1 MITLDLSD
9 EERQT
14 LVYLL
19 DSCIS
24 DLKAE
29 IRETDRAEYKDML
42 KHRKDVLHKL
52 WLALQPSSNLAE
64 PG

>member
-1 MITLDLSD
+1 MVTFDLSD

-14 LVYLL
+14 LLYLL
-19 DSCIS
+19 ESCIT

-29 IRETDRAEYKDML
+29 IRETHRAEYKDML
-42 KHRKDVLHKL
+42 KHRMDVLHKL
-52 WLALQPSSNLAE
+52 WLALQPAPDLAK

>member
-1 MITLDLSD
+1 MVTLDLSD

-14 LVYLL
+14 LLYLL
-19 DSCIS
+19 ESCIT

-52 WLALQPSSNLAE
+52 WLALQPAPDLAK

>member
-1 MITLDLSD
+1 MVTFDLSD

-14 LVYLL
+14 LLYLL
-19 DSCIS
+19 ESCIT

-52 WLALQPSSNLAE
+52 WLALQPAPDLAK

>member
-1 MITLDLSD
+1 MVTLDLND

-14 LVYLL
+14 LLYLL
-19 DSCIS
+19 ESCIT
-24 DLKAE
+24 DLKAA

-52 WLALQPSSNLAE
+52 WLALQPAPDLAK

>member
-1 MITLDLSD
+1 MITIDLSD

-19 DSCIS
+19 ESCIT

-52 WLALQPSSNLAE
+52 WLALQPSPNFAE
-64 PG
+64 SG

>member
-1 MITLDLSD
+1 MITIDLSD

-19 DSCIS
+19 ESCIT

-52 WLALQPSSNLAE
+52 WLALQPSPNLAE
-64 PG
+64 SG

>member
-1 MITLDLSD
+1 MVHIDLSE

-14 LVYLL
+14 LLYLL
-19 DSCIS
+19 DNCIS

-29 IRETDRAEYKDML
+29 IRETDRADYKEML

-52 WLALQPSSNLAE
+52 WLALQPSPDLTNAR
-64 PG
+64 